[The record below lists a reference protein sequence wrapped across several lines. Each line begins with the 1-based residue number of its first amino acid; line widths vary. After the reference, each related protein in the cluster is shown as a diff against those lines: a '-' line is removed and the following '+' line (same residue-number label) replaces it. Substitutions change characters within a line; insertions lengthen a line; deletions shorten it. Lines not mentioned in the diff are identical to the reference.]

1 MSQTSEIISLMETTL
16 RREPGTL
23 DLDAPLTT
31 LGVDSIDVVE
41 MVFALEDK
49 YNIEIP
55 YNANSISDP
64 AFANLGSVIA
74 LIQSLIEATVAA

>member
-1 MSQTSEIISLMETTL
+1 MSQVSEIVSLMESTL
-16 RREPGTL
+16 RREAGSL
-23 DLDAPLTT
+23 DLEAPLTT

-64 AFANLGSVIA
+64 AFASLGGVVV
-74 LIQSLIEATVAA
+74 LIQSLIEQTAAA